1 MQNTEVLLKDSIYA
15 AIGLAA
21 PVLERNLD
29 FDFGYFLNNTLVQEV
44 QISKPGYNIL
54 RRRAAVVLGQWLPV
68 KEGLNR
74 TLVYQI
80 FQHLLDKGDR
90 LNDQVVRV
98 TAGRQLRNVVDPFEF
113 AAEPFMPYVSNIL
126 GSLMALVEEVELPE
140 TKMALLNTIS
150 VIVARM
156 EQHVC
161 PSKQRTWSGALTV
174 PDFSLCGSNH
184 IPSSS
189 SLGPSWRRVPDETV
203 YSRHIISASN
213 LNAGGIPEI
222 PSIDHSFD
230 SIFHRAKLRK

>member
-1 MQNTEVLLKDSIYA
+1 MYYNPVRCYLLTIKAVQNTEVLLKDSIYA

-44 QISKPGYNIL
+44 QISHSGYNIL
-54 RRRAAVVLGQWLPV
+54 RRRAAVILGQWLPV

-74 TLVYQI
+74 PLVYQI

-113 AAEPFMPYVSNIL
+113 VAEPFMPYVPNIL
-126 GSLMALVEEVELPE
+126 SRLMVLIEEVELSD

-150 VIVARM
+150 VIVTKM

-161 PSKQRTWSGALTV
+161 
-174 PDFSLCGSNH
+174 
-184 IPSSS
+184 
-189 SLGPSWRRVPDETV
+189 
-203 YSRHIISASN
+203 RHN
-213 LNAGGIPEI
+213 RGL
-222 PSIDHSFD
+222 
-230 SIFHRAKLRK
+230 HRGC